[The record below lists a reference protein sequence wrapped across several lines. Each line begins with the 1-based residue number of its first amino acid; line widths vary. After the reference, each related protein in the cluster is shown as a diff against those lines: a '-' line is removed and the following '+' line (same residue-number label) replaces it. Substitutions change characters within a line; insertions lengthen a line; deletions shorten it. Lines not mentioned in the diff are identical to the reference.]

1 MRKFY
6 FTMVTLLLGLSLVP
20 TTFAKTKW
28 DMHLNYPINNYH
40 TKAAQ
45 EFAEKVKAATNGELE
60 IVLHPGSSLGFK
72 GQELL
77 RVLAEGQLSI
87 AEVPPG
93 MVEGDAPLMALTAQP
108 FLAANF
114 QEQALLYDLVKPV
127 YAKVLQ
133 KFKQFTLWS
142 SPWPFA
148 GIYTSRP
155 IKSLADLN
163 GLKMRVYD
171 GTGEAFGKLTGIAA
185 RNLPFSEVYPAMKS
199 GLLDSLYTSS
209 VSGVDAKAWEMTKYF
224 TRINIVGPINL
235 FNVNQTAWDKLPK
248 DVQNTVMKLSKES
261 EEEIWKKV
269 VQMDQ
274 ESMETLKKNGI
285 TILDVGPEFRKELD
299 QVGSKLREEWLRK
312 AGTDAQGVLADFY
325 KKTGR

>member
-1 MRKFY
+1 
-6 FTMVTLLLGLSLVP
+6 
-20 TTFAKTKW
+20 
-28 DMHLNYPINNYH
+28 MHLNYPVNNYH

-45 EFAEKVKAATNGELE
+45 EFADKVKAATNGELE

-108 FLAANF
+108 FLASNF
-114 QEQALLYDLVKPV
+114 AEQRLLYDLVKPV

-133 KFKQFTLWS
+133 KFNQFTLWS

-148 GIYTSRP
+148 GIYTPRP

-235 FNVNQTAWDKLPK
+235 FNVNQAAWDKLPK
-248 DVQNTVMKLSKES
+248 DIQNTVTKLAKES

-274 ESMETLKKNGI
+274 ESLEILKKNGI
-285 TILDVGPEFRKELD
+285 TVLEVGPEFRKELD
-299 QVGSKLREEWLRK
+299 QVGAKQREEWLKK
-312 AGTDAQGVLADFY
+312 AGPEAQSVLADFY
-325 KKTGR
+325 KKAGR